1 MEELFHYNTQAK
13 KLIISEYGRSF
24 QDMVEHALNIED
36 RVKRLKMAEALISVM
51 EILNP
56 IVKEQADYKQKLWDH
71 LHIISDF
78 KLDVDGPFPV
88 PEKTKIFRKP
98 DRVEYPNQ
106 PIKFRFYGRN
116 LQFMVN
122 KATTIENEEM
132 KAEFLN
138 LLASFM
144 TNSSRNW
151 NNENLSNQ
159 QLAEH
164 LEVISQQKLKVNP
177 EQLEITLEQRKKKF
191 FKHNNSGGSGSNN
204 NAGGGKFHNNN
215 NKKKFNNYKKNS

>member
-1 MEELFHYNTQAK
+1 MSELFQYNTQAK

-24 QDMVEHALNIED
+24 QDMVEHVLSISD
-36 RVKRLKMAEALISVM
+36 RQKRLKMAEALISVM

-56 IVKEQADYKQKLWDH
+56 GVKEQADFKQKLWDH
-71 LHIISDF
+71 LYIISDF
-78 KLDVDGPFPV
+78 KLDVDGPYPV
-88 PEKTKIFRKP
+88 PEKNKILQKP
-98 DRVEYPNQ
+98 DKVEYPSL

-122 KATTIENEEM
+122 KATNIENTEL

-151 NNENLSNQ
+151 NNENLNNQ

-164 LEVISQQKLKVNP
+164 LELISQNKLKVNP
-177 EQLEITLEQRKKKF
+177 EELEITLEQRKKKF
-191 FKHNNSGGSGSNN
+191 FKHPANSGNN
-204 NAGGGKFHNNN
+204 KFHNK
-215 NKKKFNNYKKNS
+215 NKKNNYYKK

>member
-1 MEELFHYNTQAK
+1 MQELFHYNTQAK

-24 QDMVEHALNIED
+24 QEMVEHVLSIEGKE
-36 RVKRLKMAEALISVM
+36 KRLKMAEALISVM

-71 LHIISDF
+71 LNIIADF
-78 KLDVDGPFPV
+78 KLDVEGPFPV

-98 DRVEYPNQ
+98 DKIEYPNQ

-122 KATTIENEEM
+122 KATTIENQEM

-164 LEVISQQKLKVNP
+164 IEVISQQKLKVNP
-177 EQLEITLEQRKKKF
+177 DELEITLEQRKKKF
-191 FKHNNSGGSGSNN
+191 FKHNNNSGGGNSGSNS
-204 NAGGGKFHNNN
+204 GGGKFHNNKN
-215 NKKKFNNYKKNS
+215 KKFNNYKKNS

>member
-1 MEELFHYNTQAK
+1 MSELFHYNTQAK

-24 QDMVEHALNIED
+24 QDMVEHMLAIES
-36 RVKRLKMAEALISVM
+36 REKRLKMAEALISVM
-51 EILNP
+51 EVLNP

-71 LHIISDF
+71 LHIISEF
-78 KLDVDGPFPV
+78 RLDVDGPFPI

-122 KATTIENEEM
+122 KATNIENSEM

-151 NNENLSNQ
+151 NNENLSNA

-177 EQLEITLEQRKKKF
+177 EDLEITLEQRKKKF
-191 FKHNNSGGSGSNN
+191 FKPHNNNNNSNSGGS
-204 NAGGGKFHNNN
+204 GGGKFHNKN
-215 NKKKFNNYKKNS
+215 KKFNNYKKNS

>member
-1 MEELFHYNTQAK
+1 LFTFEKNKMSELFQYNTQSK

-24 QDMVEHALNIED
+24 QNMVEHVVRIPDKE
-36 RVKRLKMAEALISVM
+36 KRLSMSEALISVM

-56 IVKEQADYKQKLWDH
+56 VVKDQADYKQKLWDH
-71 LHIISDF
+71 LHIIAEF
-78 KLDVDGPFPV
+78 KLNVDGPYPI
-88 PEKTKIFRKP
+88 PEENKILEKP
-98 DRVEYPNQ
+98 ERIPYPSQ

-122 KATTIENEEM
+122 KATTIEDPEL

-151 NNENLSNQ
+151 NNENLNNE

-164 LEVISQQKLKVNP
+164 LEVISQNKLEVNP
-177 EQLEITLEQRKKKF
+177 DELEITLEQRKKKF
-191 FKHNNSGGSGSNN
+191 FKPQGNN
-204 NAGGGKFHNNN
+204 KFHK
-215 NKKKFNNYKKNS
+215 NKKYNNYKK

>member
-1 MEELFHYNTQAK
+1 MTELFHYNTQAK

-24 QDMVEHALNIED
+24 QEMVEYALRIKD
-36 RVKRLKMAEALISVM
+36 RDKRLKMADTLIAIM
-51 EILNP
+51 EVLNP

-78 KLDVDGPFPV
+78 KLDVDGPFPM
-88 PEKTKIFRKP
+88 PERTKIFSRP
-98 DRVEYPNQ
+98 ERVEYPNQ

-122 KATTIENEEM
+122 KATTIENEDM
-132 KAEFLN
+132 KNEFLN

-164 LEVISQQKLKVNP
+164 LGVISQQKLTVNP

-191 FKHNNSGGSGSNN
+191 FKPNNTGGGSNN
-204 NAGGGKFHNNN
+204 NSGGGKFHNNKN
-215 NKKKFNNYKKNS
+215 KKFNNYKKNS

>member
-1 MEELFHYNTQAK
+1 MSELFHYNTQAK

-24 QDMVEHALNIED
+24 QDMVEHVLSIES
-36 RVKRLKMAEALISVM
+36 REKRLKMAEALISVM

-71 LHIISDF
+71 LHIIAEF

-98 DRVEYPNQ
+98 DKVEYPNQ

-122 KATTIENEEM
+122 KATTIENQEM

-177 EQLEITLEQRKKKF
+177 EDLEITLEQRKKKF
-191 FKHNNSGGSGSNN
+191 FKPHNNQNQGNSGGGS
-204 NAGGGKFHNNN
+204 GKFHNKN
-215 NKKKFNNYKKNS
+215 KKFNNYKKNS